1 MNSSTHNTKKRVVL
15 ITPMLQPYRIT
26 FYDKLTKRLEGSTEL
41 IIYHGTKV
49 REDGRPPYNGKV
61 PFKEK
66 GFPIK
71 LNYISSFKI
80 VRNAGMFESLKK
92 DNPDLIIMQGIG
104 GDISLQ
110 LIANWAKKNNR
121 PLVFWACCMEED
133 RPGWKQSLKNMLVV
147 PFYKKGNHYLTYS
160 TNAAKYLKNIGIDNS
175 VIDVCYNGI
184 EIDDMQS
191 KATEVMTGS
200 KEVIKKY
207 DLENYTTFL
216 YVGGILAE
224 KKVDLLIDAFVKFR
238 AKYPQTKLIII
249 GDGPERGMIEEKLK
263 NLSEPHIYYLG
274 RLKEVDTFF
283 AAADCLV
290 LPAVGGLALNQA
302 MFWGKTCIASKA
314 DGTEDD
320 LVVEGVTGYRFKE
333 NDLDSLVSAMER
345 RVNEKK
351 DKVEL
356 MSKNAREMI
365 LTRSNVN
372 NMVDIFYKTINNLLS
387 QNARFM
393 TGSNNAK
400 FESSAQQKQI
410 MST

>member
-1 MNSSTHNTKKRVVL
+1 MNSSTHPTKKRVVL

-26 FYDKLTKRLEGSTEL
+26 FYDKLSKRLESNTEL

-49 REDGRPPYNGKV
+49 KEDGRPPFSGKV

-71 LNYISSFKI
+71 LTYISSFKI
-80 VRNAGMFESLKK
+80 VRNAGMFKSLER

-110 LIANWAKKNNR
+110 LIANWAKKNNK

-133 RPGWKQSLKNMLVV
+133 RPSWKQTLKNMLVV
-147 PFYKKGNHYLTYS
+147 PFYKKGNYYLTYS
-160 TNAAKYLKNIGIDNS
+160 TNAAKYLKNMGINS
-175 VIDVCYNGI
+175 SIIEVCYNGI

-191 KATEVMTGS
+191 RATEVIKGS

-207 DLENYTTFL
+207 NLENYTTFI

-224 KKVDLLIDAFVKFR
+224 KKVDLLIDAFVKLR
-238 AKYPQTKLIII
+238 ARYSQTKLIII
-249 GDGPERGMIEEKLK
+249 GDGPERGIIEEKLK
-263 NLSEPHIYYLG
+263 NLSDSNISYFG
-274 RLKEVDTFF
+274 RLKEVDTFM
-283 AAADCLV
+283 AASDCLV

-302 MFWGKTCIASKA
+302 MFWGKICIASKA

-320 LVVEGVTGYRFKE
+320 LVVEGVTGYRFIE

-351 DKVEL
+351 DKAEL

-372 NMVDIFYKTINNLLS
+372 NMVDIFYNSINNLLS
-387 QNARFM
+387 QNARF
-393 TGSNNAK
+393 TTDSNNAK
-400 FESSAQQKQI
+400 LESSVQQKN
-410 MST
+410 